1 MKAENKNIAA
11 AEIVAL
17 ARSDNERMEIF
28 MCLVVMMTFVE
39 IRNLNVNQSCKDHI
53 AEIVQLQ

>member
-1 MKAENKNIAA
+1 VKAENKNIAVT
-11 AEIVAL
+11 EIVAL

-53 AEIVQLQ
+53 AKIVQLQ